1 MARRKTKRRR
11 RRSPKK
17 KRTYRRR
24 TKARGG
30 KRKSRGLSGKI
41 GALILGVV
49 PPVISGIEAA
59 DVAMNQKKARELTAL
74 GTLQVGFYR
83 WLNNLSYGFLGTVPF
98 QKVSVSKVDGSRFTY
113 SNLDSGLPKGSLW
126 SVAGVG
132 MLMMA
137 YDWIAA
143 KLAGGEVKIPMTNYA
158 ATGSR

>member
-24 TKARGG
+24 TKASGK
-30 KRKSRGLSGKI
+30 KRKTRGLSGKI
-41 GALILGVV
+41 GAVILGVI
-49 PPVISGIEAA
+49 PSTLAGISA
-59 DVAMNQKKARELTAL
+59 VSKTM
-74 GTLQVGFYR
+74 
-83 WLNNLSYGFLGTVPF
+83 
-98 QKVSVSKVDGSRFTY
+98 SVSKQNDLDIMSSVQYGVMQFCNELSNGFLAVIPFKETSVGKKDGSRMIVGMGA
-113 SNLDSGLPKGSLW
+113 NLPKGSLW

-132 MLMMA
+132 MLMLA

-143 KLAGGEVKIPMTNYA
+143 KLAGGETKIPMTNFA